1 MSGIAFT
8 SNPTTGT
15 GRARDSFAR
24 LPSGEFLSISAA
36 QREGRVEIGISAGM
50 VQAWMIFTPAQ
61 ARSVASE
68 LLACANA
75 YESGAGAQGG
85 AE

>member
-1 MSGIAFT
+1 MSEIAFT
-8 SNPTTGT
+8 TSRTAGM

-24 LPSGEFLSISAA
+24 LPDGEFLSISAA
-36 QREGRVEIGISAGM
+36 QGDGRVSIGLSVGM
-50 VQAWMIFTPAQ
+50 VQASMVFTPAQ

-75 YESGAGAQGG
+75 QGG
-85 AE
+85 AA